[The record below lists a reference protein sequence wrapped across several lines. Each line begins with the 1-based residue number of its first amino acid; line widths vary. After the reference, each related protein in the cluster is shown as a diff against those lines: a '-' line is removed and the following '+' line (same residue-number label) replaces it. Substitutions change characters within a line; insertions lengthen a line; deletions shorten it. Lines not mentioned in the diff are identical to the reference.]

1 MFQAW
6 HKNFN
11 QLARIA
17 ILGVCAI
24 TFSGCAGSAP
34 FYEELPFVSVN
45 RAPYRVYKADFSTAW
60 EAAMQAV
67 SLGRDVIRYQNRDL
81 GVIESD
87 WIENTNEHTFLQV
100 FSNED
105 FMLRSRYKLQVQ
117 IREGTKN
124 GSAPVVMV
132 RVLKLQ
138 QMERT
143 FLAGWEAVD
152 SDGVDEATYL
162 YLIGRKI
169 SLRQMEDQK
178 QNLH

>member
-1 MFQAW
+1 MPV
-6 HKNFN
+6 
-11 QLARIA
+11 L
-17 ILGVCAI
+17 
-24 TFSGCAGSAP
+24 SGCAGSAP
-34 FYEELPFVSVN
+34 FYEELPFVRVN

-60 EAAMQAV
+60 ESSLQAIA
-67 SLGRDVIRYQNRDL
+67 LGRDIIRYQNRDL

-87 WIENTNEHTFLQV
+87 WIDNTGDHAFLQV

-105 FMLRSRYKLQVQ
+105 FFLRSRYKLQVQ

-124 GSAPVVMV
+124 GAAPVVMI

-143 FLAGWEAVD
+143 FLGGWDDVE

-169 SLRQMEDQK
+169 SLRQMEENK
-178 QNLH
+178 PASN